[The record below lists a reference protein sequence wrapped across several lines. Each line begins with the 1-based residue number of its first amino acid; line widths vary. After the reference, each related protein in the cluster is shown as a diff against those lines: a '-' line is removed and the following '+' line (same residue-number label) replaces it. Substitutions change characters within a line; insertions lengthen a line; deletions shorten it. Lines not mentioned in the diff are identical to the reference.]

1 MGSSLIVGRLPS
13 AEAHDDARTYLT
25 AATNAALTS
34 DAQAKLLK
42 RWRAAPKGVAYLDP
56 LNLASQ
62 VAFLNHAAA
71 LEGLENINEAMERS
85 RWRHLPYWLE
95 SYWLP
100 VQSDMAVVHEGGF
113 FGSSCGLIANLA
125 EIAALSPHGLGTVP
139 AHFDLMRSDLR
150 AFYALDLDPVTESES
165 AMLQWV
171 WRALFEAAT
180 LSVERNAPMWNG

>member
-1 MGSSLIVGRLPS
+1 MGSSLVVGRLPS
-13 AEAHDDARTYLT
+13 AEAHDDARTYL
-25 AATNAALTS
+25 AGASDAALTS

-42 RWRAAPKGVAYLDP
+42 IWRAAPKKVAYLDP

-62 VAFLNHAAA
+62 VQFLKHVVA
-71 LEGLENINEAMERS
+71 LEGLKDINEAMMRS
-85 RWRHLPYWLE
+85 RWRHLPYWIE

-100 VQSDMAVVHEGGF
+100 VRSDMAVAHEGGF
-113 FGSSCGLIANLA
+113 FGSSCGLLANLA

-139 AHFDLMRSDLR
+139 AHFDLMLSDLR
-150 AFYALDLDPVTESES
+150 AFYALDLNPVTESES

-180 LSVERNAPMWNG
+180 LSVERNVPMWNG